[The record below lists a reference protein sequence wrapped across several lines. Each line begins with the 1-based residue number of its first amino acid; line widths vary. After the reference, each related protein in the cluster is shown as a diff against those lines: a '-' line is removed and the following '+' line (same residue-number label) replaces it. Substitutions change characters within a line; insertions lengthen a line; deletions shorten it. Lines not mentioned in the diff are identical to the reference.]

1 MLLIAQQLL
10 LFIEQ
15 CYHTNNI
22 SVVSVDTQL
31 LTGAMQLYQS
41 CSDKTWGLTD
51 CISFIVMQDQS
62 LIDAVTVDKH
72 FVQVG
77 FRALLLE

>member
-1 MLLIAQQLL
+1 
-10 LFIEQ
+10 
-15 CYHTNNI
+15 
-22 SVVSVDTQL
+22 
-31 LTGAMQLYQS
+31 MQLYQS
-41 CSDKTWGLTD
+41 RLDKTWDLTD
-51 CISFIVMQDQS
+51 CISFIVMQDQG